1 METHSNGSSH
11 TSSEKPK
18 NEFLWPYHG
27 AVSMSDNFLLQLRD
41 TVRTVP
47 DFPIE
52 GIMFRD
58 ITPVLADGALLSDVV
73 DRMVSDL
80 DSLGW
85 KPTHIV
91 GPESRGFIFGSMVA
105 LRLGIGFIPVRKP
118 GKLPHEIERVEY
130 SLEYGENVL
139 EIHKDA
145 LTEGDRVVI
154 VDDLLATGGTVAASV
169 RLCESTGASVIGG
182 LFMIELD
189 GLNGTINAGIDTHS
203 LLNYP
208 A

>member
-1 METHSNGSSH
+1 
-11 TSSEKPK
+11 
-18 NEFLWPYHG
+18 
-27 AVSMSDNFLLQLRD
+27 MSDNFLLRLRD

-58 ITPVLADGALLSDVV
+58 ITPVLADGTLLSDVV

-145 LTEGDRVVI
+145 LTEGDRIVI

>member
-1 METHSNGSSH
+1 MDD
-11 TSSEKPK
+11 
-18 NEFLWPYHG
+18 EFIQR
-27 AVSMSDNFLLQLRD
+27 LQSA
-41 TVRTVP
+41 VRTVP

-58 ITPVLADGALLSDVV
+58 ITPVLADGGLLVAVV
-73 DRMVSDL
+73 DRMIVDMQR
-80 DSLGW
+80 LGW

-91 GPESRGFIFGSMVA
+91 GPESRGFIFGSMMA

-118 GKLPHEIERVEY
+118 GKLPHNVERVEY

-145 LTEGDRVVI
+145 LDENDCVVI
-154 VDDLLATGGTVAASV
+154 VDDLLATGGTVAASID
-169 RLCESTGASVIGG
+169 LCEGIGATVLGAM
-182 LFMIELD
+182 FMIELD
-189 GLNGTINAGIDTHS
+189 GLDGSKNTGTKTHA